1 MNAVV
6 LIAEISALLGFFNLL
21 PIPALDG
28 GRLVFLLVELVRG
41 RPVDPEKEGLVHLT
55 GFALLMVLVLVVTYR
70 DIAMWVAGKG
80 VM

>member
-1 MNAVV
+1 
-6 LIAEISALLGFFNLL
+6 
-21 PIPALDG
+21 
-28 GRLVFLLVELVRG
+28 
-41 RPVDPEKEGLVHLT
+41 VDPEKEGLVHLT